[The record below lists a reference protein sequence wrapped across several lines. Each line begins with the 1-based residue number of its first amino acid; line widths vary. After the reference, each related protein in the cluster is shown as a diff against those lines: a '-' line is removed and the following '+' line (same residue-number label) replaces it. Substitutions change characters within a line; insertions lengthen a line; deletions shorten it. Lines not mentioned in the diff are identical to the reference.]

1 MIQLISVWYNLYDTT
16 NLSMVQLI
24 SDMQLILYDTTCM
37 IQLISVWYNLYDT
50 TNLSMVQLV

>member
-16 NLSMVQLI
+16 NLSMVQL
-24 SDMQLILYDTTCM
+24 TGTM